1 MTNYLNQEKNIWN
14 LTIQNMEKLKKS
26 LQKVQFYKA
35 QNMRIS
41 EKFNSQYMNQ
51 LEIKFSNSTLDSK
64 ISTDITKIEKILE
77 NEPKKEE
84 DGTMQFMK
92 NLDYY

>member
-1 MTNYLNQEKNIWN
+1 
-14 LTIQNMEKLKKS
+14 
-26 LQKVQFYKA
+26 
-35 QNMRIS
+35 
-41 EKFNSQYMNQ
+41 MNQ

-92 NLDYY
+92 NLDYYWYHTCELLSSYLSDVLSLSGIPSAASL

>member
-1 MTNYLNQEKNIWN
+1 
-14 LTIQNMEKLKKS
+14 
-26 LQKVQFYKA
+26 
-35 QNMRIS
+35 MRIS